1 MPSLFLLSRVPA
13 FPHSRGREGGMWRR
27 LSAIS
32 RKEFRQIRRDR
43 RTLALLLFFPSFMLI
58 LFGYALNFD
67 FKHQTLAVCD
77 QDQTAA
83 SRAFARAF
91 THTEYFDLTQILTSQ
106 RQVDHLMGRDLIRVA
121 VIIPRNFSNNLAA
134 GRIAAVQILIDGAN
148 ASAAG
153 MALGYIQ
160 GIVQDYS
167 AGIQISALERRGIH
181 APAPPLDLRPR
192 IWYNPALKSAL
203 FLLPGLIGFI
213 LSITAVIS
221 IALSIVR
228 ERERGTMEQLVISPV
243 SPIELILGKTLPYI
257 LISLAATAGILL
269 AGALLFGIV
278 VKGSTLCLF
287 LIVLSFLAA
296 CLGMGMLISTLADTQ
311 QVAFQI
317 SILATMLPTFLLS
330 GIVFPIRNMPVVIRA
345 ITYAVP
351 ARYFL
356 VALRG
361 VILKG
366 TGLSSYGIQI
376 LALLVFALLTM
387 GASVLRMRRRQY

>member
-1 MPSLFLLSRVPA
+1 MRQA
-13 FPHSRGREGGMWRR
+13 MWCR
-27 LSAIS
+27 LWAIS
-32 RKEFRQIRRDR
+32 KKEFRQIRRDR
-43 RTLALLLFFPSFMLI
+43 RTLALLLFFPSFMLV

-67 FKHQTLAVCD
+67 FKHQALALYD
-77 QDQTAA
+77 ESQTAE

-91 THTEYFDLTQILTSQ
+91 THSEYFDLTQTLTNKQ
-106 RQVDHLMGRDLIRVA
+106 QVDRLMGRDLIRA
-121 VIIPRNFSNNLAA
+121 ALIIPRGFSDDLAA
-134 GRIAAVQILIDGAN
+134 GRTASVQILLDGAN

-153 MALGYIQ
+153 TALGYIQ
-160 GIVQDYS
+160 AIVQDYS
-167 AGIQISALERRGIH
+167 ARIQIEALERRGGQ
-181 APAPPLDLRPR
+181 APALPLDVRPR
-192 IWYNPALKSAL
+192 VWYNPELKSAK

-213 LSITAVIS
+213 LSITAVVS

-243 SPIELILGKTLPYI
+243 SPFELIIGKILPYI
-257 LISLAATAGILL
+257 FISLSATAAILL
-269 AGALLFGIV
+269 AGALLFGIS
-278 VKGSTLCLF
+278 VKGSFVCLF
-287 LIVLSFLAA
+287 CITLAFVTA

-317 SILATMLPTFLLS
+317 SILSTMLPTFLLS
-330 GIVFPIRNMPVVIRA
+330 GIIFPIRNMPDIIQM

-366 TGLSSYGIQI
+366 TGMSAYGGQV
-376 LALLVFALLTM
+376 LALLAFASITVGVSM
-387 GASVLRMRRRQY
+387 LRMRRKQI

>member
-1 MPSLFLLSRVPA
+1 
-13 FPHSRGREGGMWRR
+13 MWRR

-43 RTLALLLFFPSFMLI
+43 RTLALLLFFPSFMLV

-67 FKHQTLAVCD
+67 FKHQALAVCD
-77 QDQTAA
+77 EDQTAD

-91 THTEYFDLTQILTSQ
+91 THTEYFDWTQTLSG
-106 RQVDHLMGRDLIRVA
+106 RGQVDRLMARGLIRAA
-121 VIIPRNFSNNLAA
+121 VVIPRNFSNALAG
-134 GRIAAVQILIDGAN
+134 GRTADVQILIDGAN

-153 MALGYIQ
+153 TALGYLQ
-160 GIVQDYS
+160 AIVQDYS
-167 AGIQISALERRGIH
+167 EGIRISALERRGLRTS
-181 APAPPLDLRPR
+181 APPLDLRPR
-192 IWYNPALKSAL
+192 VWYNPELKSAL

-243 SPIELILGKTLPYI
+243 SPLELILGKTLPYV
-257 LISLAATAGILL
+257 LISLAATGGILL
-269 AGALLFGIV
+269 AGALLFGIT
-278 VKGSTLCLF
+278 VKGSMLCLF
-287 LIVLSFLAA
+287 LIVLAFLTA
-296 CLGMGMLISTLADTQ
+296 CLGLGMLISTLADTQ

-330 GIVFPIRNMPVVIRA
+330 GIVFPIRNMPGVIRA

-356 VALRG
+356 VGLRG

-366 TGLSSYGIQI
+366 TGLSSYGVQI
-376 LALLVFALLTM
+376 LALLAFALLTM
-387 GASVLRMRRRQY
+387 GASMLRMRRRQY